1 VRDALLEPWIADYRS
16 TTIRD
21 EELLE
26 IAEPDRS
33 REDVIGR
40 HAAAAG
46 RRRSNPRVPAANYP
60 DAGLGDARDRRLS
73 GE

>member
-33 REDVIGR
+33 REDVLGR
-40 HAAAAG
+40 HW
-46 RRRSNPRVPAANYP
+46 
-60 DAGLGDARDRRLS
+60 RRLDGAGQILES
-73 GE
+73 RRELF